1 MLAPDSVEHD
11 TMQRQAARRDL
22 FLFLEVFD
30 REGGIQTY
38 NRNLIEAYLK
48 RPTAHRSRSRSEV
61 LILRDTDSRHNPYVH
76 SDLRFRYFHRD
87 RPVPVE
93 RLHFSWALL
102 LSILRD
108 RPRRIY
114 CGHINLAPLIHT
126 LCAPFGIPYTAIV
139 HGKEVWEPLPPSK
152 RRALQRADRIWVVSR
167 YSRDLASAANDLDP
181 NRVRQLSCCVD
192 GAQFHPGPKPPHLLD
207 RYGLDGATVILTVA
221 RLWSGDIYKGVD
233 VTLRALPTIAKAIP
247 TVKYVVIG
255 RGDDRPRLEALA
267 ADLGVRDRVVFA
279 GFIASEELPAHYRL
293 ADLYSMPSQEGFG
306 IVYLEAMASGV
317 PVVAGDNDG
326 SADPLM
332 DGKLGW
338 RVPHRSPEAVAIACI
353 EALKGGDRRSDG
365 DWLRREV
372 LAAFSKDAFADRV
385 AALVDHP

>member
-1 MLAPDSVEHD
+1 MPATDSVED
-11 TMQRQAARRDL
+11 DAMKRPAARRDL

-48 RPTAHRSRSRSEV
+48 RNAAPPPRSPSEV
-61 LILRDTDSRHNPYVH
+61 LILRDADDRHNPYLH
-76 SDLRFRYFHRD
+76 SDLKFRYFRRD
-87 RPVPVE
+87 RPVPIE
-93 RLHFSWALL
+93 RLHFAWALL
-102 LSILRD
+102 VSILRD
-108 RPRRIY
+108 RPRRVY
-114 CGHINLAPLIHT
+114 CGHINLAPLVQM

-139 HGKEVWEPLPPSK
+139 HGKEVWEPLPPDK

-181 NRVRQLSCCVD
+181 SRVRQLSCCVD
-192 GAQFHPGPKPPHLLD
+192 GAQFHPGPKPPHLLE
-207 RYGLDGATVILTVA
+207 RYGLEGATVILTVA

-233 VTLRALPTIAKAIP
+233 VTLRALPTIAQAIP

-267 ADLGVRDRVVFA
+267 TDLGVRDRVVFA
-279 GFIASEELPAHYRL
+279 GFVADGELPAHYRL

-317 PVVAGDNDG
+317 PVIAGDNDG

-338 RVPHRSPEAVAIACI
+338 RVPHRNPEAVAIACI
-353 EALKGGDRRSDG
+353 EALKGGDRRADG
-365 DWLRREV
+365 EWLRQET
-372 LAAFSKDAFADRV
+372 LAAFSKDAFAERV